1 MIRYTING
9 LMVYPSAL
17 PQTPPRLLNRYSIK
31 KTLGARL
38 GRRTLLGYD
47 HSRNRQ
53 VIIKYLCYED
63 PLQPSDIRRF
73 RQEAE
78 VLQTLAHPAIPAYC
92 DSFDINDHGYH
103 GLMLVQ
109 DYIEGQSLYAL
120 VNARRFFTE
129 ADLRALAGQVL
140 AILDYLH
147 SQEPA
152 IIHRDIKP
160 SSLVL
165 SEPPNTKLGD
175 KLGQVYLV
183 DFGLVQ
189 RAHAPGAVP
198 NEPILISGT
207 PGYRPL
213 EQLGDRAVPATDLYS
228 LGATLVHLATGQHPT
243 TLPQRGLRML
253 FSQELGHINR
263 PLKAWLRWLTQPKQH
278 KRPTSARTALRGLE
292 RAEEIF
298 APAYRL
304 SASLGQRC
312 QRTLL
317 ETLAPA
323 NTQLKLMAYS
333 QTLEILLPTVG
344 WKTSQFCR
352 ALLQTATGVLGL
364 GLIIYGILSLEPK
377 LGIGQQLF
385 AAGIGLGWT
394 YLSLCYGYQGLKR
407 LLTTLFRQVS
417 IQLLPDIILL
427 GYRFPCRPVNYQIN
441 TYKQDIDDIDLQ
453 PGSSVITFRLRC
465 NRTVIGKLEYTLSGQ
480 TQGLNQV
487 EVSWINDIL
496 QLWLKQ
502 RAPQGLV

>member
-9 LMVYPSAL
+9 LMVHPSAL

-31 KTLGARL
+31 KNLGARQ
-38 GRRTLLGYD
+38 GRRTLHGYD
-47 HSRNRQ
+47 QSRNRQ

-63 PLQPSDIRRF
+63 PLQPADIRRF
-73 RQEAE
+73 RKETE
-78 VLQTLAHPAIPAYC
+78 VLKALAHPAIPAYC
-92 DSFDINDHGYH
+92 DSFDINAHGYH

-120 VNARRFFTE
+120 IQAQRFFTE
-129 ADLRALAGQVL
+129 SDVRALAGQVL

-152 IIHRDIKP
+152 IVHRDIKP

-165 SEPPNTKLGD
+165 SEPLHN

-189 RAHAPGAVP
+189 LANDNRAVA

-207 PGYRPL
+207 PGYRPP

-243 TLPQRGLRML
+243 TLPQRGLHML

-312 QRTLL
+312 QRALL

-323 NTQLKLMAYS
+323 NTQLKLIEYS
-333 QTLEILLPTVG
+333 QTLEVLLPPVG
-344 WKTSQFCR
+344 WKTSQFCW
-352 ALLQTATGVLGL
+352 ALLHTAVGVLGL
-364 GLIIYGILSLEPK
+364 GLSIYGTLSLGPRLA
-377 LGIGQQLF
+377 LGPRLF
-385 AAGIGLGWT
+385 ATGLGLGLT
-394 YLSLCYGYQGLKR
+394 HLSLGYGYQGLKR
-407 LLTTLFRQVS
+407 LLITLFRQVS

-465 NRTVIGKLEYTLSGQ
+465 NRTVIGRLEYTLSGQ
-480 TQGLNQV
+480 TQGLNQL
-487 EVSWINDIL
+487 EISWINDIL

-502 RAPQGLV
+502 RAPKGLV